1 MAFQRIISFLPSATE
16 ILYEIGAGSRI
27 IGVTHECN
35 YPEAAK
41 SKPKVI
47 NSSFDASTMSSKE
60 IDNKIIEL
68 LGNGNDL
75 YIINNEIL
83 KELKPDLIVAQGICE
98 VCSPFTKE
106 IKRAISIL
114 GYNPK
119 VIILD
124 PHTVSDILDNIN
136 EIATNIGKIKEGKKL
151 VRLLEEKIR
160 RIKKITEL
168 KTNKKDSPKIL
179 CLEWI
184 DPFFTAGHW
193 VPEMV
198 KIAGGINGLS
208 KSKEQSKRTSLK
220 EIKKFDPDKIIL
232 MPCGFNI
239 DRTIKEYKNN
249 ISLNKNQEWNNLRAI
264 KNNELYIVD
273 AGSYFSKPG
282 PRTITGIEILAKI
295 ISPNE
300 FKHITIP
307 ENSYSKLI
315 TNDLTH
321 K

>member
-1 MAFQRIISFLPSATE
+1 MKL
-16 ILYEIGAGSRI
+16 GAGSQI

-35 YPEAAK
+35 YPEEAK
-41 SKPKVI
+41 SKPRVI

-60 IDNKIIEL
+60 IDDKIVEL
-68 LGNGNDL
+68 FSNGKDIYIVNDD
-75 YIINNEIL
+75 IL
-83 KELKPDLIVAQGICE
+83 KELRPDLIIAQGICE

-124 PHTVSDILDNIN
+124 PNNISDILDNIY
-136 EIATNIGKIKEGKKL
+136 EIATNIGKIKEGKNL
-151 VRLLEEKIR
+151 VKTLEDKIN

-168 KTNKKDSPKIL
+168 KTNKEDLTKIL

-198 KIAGGINGLS
+198 EIAGGINGLS
-208 KSKEQSKRTSLK
+208 KSKEQSRRTSLE

-239 DRTIKEYKNN
+239 DRTIKEYKN
-249 ISLNKNQEWNNLRAI
+249 
-264 KNNELYIVD
+264 
-273 AGSYFSKPG
+273 
-282 PRTITGIEILAKI
+282 TIL
-295 ISPNE
+295 
-300 FKHITIP
+300 H
-307 ENSYSKLI
+307 
-315 TNDLTH
+315 
-321 K
+321 

>member
-1 MAFQRIISFLPSATE
+1 MKNIVSFLPSATE
-16 ILYEIGAGSRI
+16 ILYELGAGHHLL
-27 IGVTHECN
+27 GVTHECN
-35 YPEAAK
+35 YPEEAK
-41 SKPKVI
+41 SKPRII
-47 NSSFDASTMSSKE
+47 NSSFNSSIMSSKE
-60 IDNKIIEL
+60 IDNKIVEL
-68 LGNGNDL
+68 ISTEKNI
-75 YIINNEIL
+75 YIINDHFL
-83 KELKPDLIVAQGICE
+83 KELKPDIIIAQGICE

-106 IKRAISIL
+106 INRAISIL
-114 GYNPK
+114 GYNPEV
-119 VIILD
+119 VILNPKNII
-124 PHTVSDILDNIN
+124 DILDNIS
-136 EIATNIGKIKEGKKL
+136 EIAQKVEKIKEGQDL
-151 VRLLEEKIR
+151 VRKLEDKIDRVKRIIEVKNLEKLPR
-160 RIKKITEL
+160 
-168 KTNKKDSPKIL
+168 IL
-179 CLEWI
+179 CLEWL

-198 KIAGGINGLS
+198 EIAGGINGLS
-208 KSKEQSKRTSLK
+208 KPKEQSRRTSIE

-239 DRTIKEYKNN
+239 DRTIKEYKNTTTT
-249 ISLNKNQEWNNLRAI
+249 LNENQEWNNLRAI
-264 KNNELYIVD
+264 KNKELYVVD

-315 TNDLTH
+315 TNDLTN

>member
-1 MAFQRIISFLPSATE
+1 MSLRIISFLPSATE
-16 ILYEIGAGSRI
+16 ILYEIGLDSQI
-27 IGVTHECN
+27 VGVTHECN

-41 SKPKVI
+41 SKPRVI

-60 IDNKIIEL
+60 IDDKIVEL
-68 LGNGNDL
+68 FSNGKDIYIVND
-75 YIINNEIL
+75 EIL

-119 VIILD
+119 VIVLD
-124 PHTVSDILDNIN
+124 PHNISDILDNIN
-136 EIATNIGKIKEGKKL
+136 EIATNIGKIKEGKNL
-151 VRLLEEKIR
+151 VKLLEGKIN
-160 RIKKITEL
+160 RIKKISEL
-168 KTNKKDSPKIL
+168 KTNKEDLTKIL

-198 KIAGGINGLS
+198 EIAGGINGLS
-208 KSKEQSKRTSLK
+208 KPKEQSRRASLE

-239 DRTIKEYKNN
+239 DRTIKEYKNT
-249 ISLNKNQEWNNLRAI
+249 ITTLNKNQEWNNLRAI
-264 KNNELYIVD
+264 KNNELYVVD

-300 FKHITIP
+300 FNNIQTP
-307 ENSYSKLI
+307 ENSYRKLI
-315 TNDLTH
+315 INDLT